1 MSFAYPNYKIL
12 NRPIIIC
19 GAGGG
24 GTSYVTKL
32 LRYSGLFVGSDAGP
46 KEDRKYHESRAMKE
60 INTVVCRLFGFQ
72 KGPTNHYLKRGNP
85 EENIVQLTNGFVN
98 DLYRTKAIELMT
110 KGDLPIDIAPYNF
123 SISRY
128 IDIFWDEYDRDI
140 VWGFKDPK
148 NGITLPIWKEIF
160 PNPKLLL
167 IKKEVDSK
175 ESKSGEG
182 KMFREGMTDFVR
194 KAHMIPLT
202 LNEKKDDYHVVQFE
216 EIVDDYEKFNEMCE
230 WAGLQTLT
238 EREFLDLLN
247 DTKLEKGEE
256 K

>member
-1 MSFAYPNYKIL
+1 MEYPKYNIL
-12 NRPIIIC
+12 KKPIIIC

-32 LRYSGLFVGSDAGP
+32 LRYNGLFVGSDAGP

-60 INTVVCRLFGFQ
+60 INTVACRLFGFQ
-72 KGPTNHYLKRGNP
+72 KGSANHYLKRGNP
-85 EENIVQLTNGFVN
+85 EENIIQLTNGFVN
-98 DLYRTKAIELMT
+98 NIYRLKTIEIMT
-110 KGDLPIDIAPYNF
+110 NGDLPPDIAPFGF
-123 SISRY
+123 SIPKY
-128 IDIFWDEYDRDI
+128 VDIFWEGYDRDV

-160 PNPKLLL
+160 PNSKFLL
-167 IKKEVDSK
+167 IKKKVDSK

-194 KAHMIPLT
+194 EAHMIPLT
-202 LNEKKDDYHVVQFE
+202 LDKKRDDYHVVQFE
-216 EIVDDYEKFNEMCE
+216 EIVKDHNKFNDLCT
-230 WAGLQTLT
+230 WAELQTLT
-238 EREFLDLLN
+238 EREYSDLLN
-247 DTKLEKGEE
+247 DTKYEKGEE

>member
-1 MSFAYPNYKIL
+1 MNYTYPDYKIL
-12 NRPIIIC
+12 KSPIIIC

-32 LRYSGLFVGSDAGP
+32 LRYNGLFGGTDAGP
-46 KEDRKYHESRAMKE
+46 KKDRKYHESRAMKE
-60 INTVVCRLFGFQ
+60 INTVSCRLFGFQ
-72 KGPTNHYLKRGNP
+72 KGPANHYLKRGNP
-85 EENIVQLTNGFVN
+85 EKNIIQLTEGFLN
-98 DLYRTKAIELMT
+98 NYYREKSIELMT
-110 KGDLPIDIAPYNF
+110 NGNLPLDIAPHGF
-123 SISRY
+123 SIMKY
-128 IDIFWDEYDRDI
+128 IDIFWGAEDRNI
-140 VWGFKDPK
+140 TWGFKDPK

-194 KAHMIPLT
+194 GAHMIPLT
-202 LNEKKDDYHVVQFE
+202 LDKKNDDYHIVQFE
-216 EIVDDYEKFNEMCE
+216 EVVNDHEKFNELCK

-238 EREFLDLLN
+238 KEGFLSLLN
-247 DTKLEKGEE
+247 DTKFEKGV
-256 K
+256 